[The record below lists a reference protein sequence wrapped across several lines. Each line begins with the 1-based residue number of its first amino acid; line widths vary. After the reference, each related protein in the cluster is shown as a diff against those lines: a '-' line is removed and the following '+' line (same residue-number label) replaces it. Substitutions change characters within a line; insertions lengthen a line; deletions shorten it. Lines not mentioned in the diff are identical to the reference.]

1 MNKLESIVIA
11 VLLGIACPWLTF
23 VAMWWTAAIVSM
35 KWHLLSEPMIAG
47 VALFG
52 LAVGVVLDLV
62 FLRTWVRRFYS
73 AGIGWLAG
81 VYVALSV
88 VAVASFMGLP
98 VGTFVLGIVAGTYAG
113 RRQHHHAA
121 VPADAN
127 RRIRRAALFAA
138 LITAGAALPIGL
150 LALRERSVLQ
160 LLASLLRVE
169 EVTVGGAMGIFLI
182 VVLSVLLFVAQYW
195 CAKQGGRVAF
205 LIDGGAPLDQQ
216 TRRKA

>member
-1 MNKLESIVIA
+1 MNKWESIVIA

-23 VAMWWTAAIVSM
+23 VAMWWAAAIVSM

-47 VALFG
+47 AALLG

-62 FLRTWVRRFYS
+62 FLRTWVRQFYS
-73 AGIGWLAG
+73 TRIGWLAG

-121 VPADAN
+121 VPTDAN

-138 LITAGAALPIGL
+138 LITAGAALPVGL
-150 LALRERSVLQ
+150 LALRERNVLQ

-169 EVTVGGAMGIFLI
+169 EVTVGGAIGIFVI
-182 VVLSVLLFVAQYW
+182 VVLSALLFVAQYW

-205 LIDGGAPLDQQ
+205 LIGGGVPLGQQ
-216 TRRKA
+216 TRR